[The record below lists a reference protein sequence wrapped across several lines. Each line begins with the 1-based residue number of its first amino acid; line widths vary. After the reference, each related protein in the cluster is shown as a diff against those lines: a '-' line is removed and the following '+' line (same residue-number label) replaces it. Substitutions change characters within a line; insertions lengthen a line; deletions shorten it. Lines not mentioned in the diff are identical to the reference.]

1 MGARM
6 NKQVSNMKRYNI
18 ISFYEQLF
26 ILILGIVGLSMGVY
40 VFEKEIFYYDDT
52 GMNPYVT
59 GINILTVLIVATFI
73 ISFIVKKRNK
83 RKSLLSNGKIVTA
96 NFSKD
101 DFMFGVAR
109 SHHAYRIN
117 GYLVEDG
124 HTYMFQCDV
133 LDRSM
138 ETMMILDEIKKR
150 GEFPPLPVLVERG
163 NYNNYEIQAYDF
175 LNETLEMNKEIVED
189 KRDFLKKQLMSVN
202 PVILVFTFLLLIGL
216 LIDMFLMIISFVD
229 SDFERFPLLLGAFVV
244 LAVALYLTANKES

>member
-1 MGARM
+1 
-6 NKQVSNMKRYNI
+6 MKKYNT

-26 ILILGIVGLSMGVY
+26 ILILGIVGFSMGVY
-40 VFEKEIFYYDDT
+40 VIEKEIFYYDDT

-59 GINILTVLIVATFI
+59 GINILVILIAATFTL
-73 ISFIVKKRNK
+73 SFIVKKRNK
-83 RKSLLSNGKIVTA
+83 RKSLLSNGKIITV

-101 DFMFGVAR
+101 DFMFAFAR
-109 SHHAYRIN
+109 AHHAYRIT

-138 ETMMILDEIKKR
+138 ETMMILDEIKKK

-175 LNETLEMNKEIVED
+175 LNETLEINKEIVED
-189 KRDFLKKQLMSVN
+189 KRDFIKRELMNVN
-202 PVILVFTFLLLIGL
+202 PVILGFTFLLEIGL
-216 LIDMFLMIISFVD
+216 LIDMLFMVVSFAD
-229 SDFERFPLLLGAFVV
+229 SDFERFPMLLVVFVAIAF
-244 LAVALYLTANKES
+244 ALYLTANKQS